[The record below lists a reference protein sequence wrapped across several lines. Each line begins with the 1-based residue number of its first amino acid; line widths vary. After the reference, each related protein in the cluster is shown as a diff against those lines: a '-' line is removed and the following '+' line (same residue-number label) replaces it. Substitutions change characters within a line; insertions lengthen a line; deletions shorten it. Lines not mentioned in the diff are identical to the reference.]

1 MTPVN
6 IRLFHLAL
14 LTYAFG
20 IVLSIV
26 FMPTKSVDLS
36 LAAKPAVAV
45 DCATL
50 AAVATTSAEFPI
62 DCPKADPA
70 VTDTQAGLPPPLSE
84 PL

>member
-26 FMPTKSVDLS
+26 FMPAKSVDVS
-36 LAAKPAVAV
+36 LAAKPAAPM

-50 AAVATTSAEFPI
+50 AAVATTSAVLPI
-62 DCPKADPA
+62 DCPKADTA
-70 VTDTQAGLPPPLSE
+70 VQDTQTGLAPPLSE